1 MNKYKQILVWI
12 NRLINTL
19 FGLAVLGVLYVFAQV
34 FLIASFKIPSDSMS
48 PELIKGD
55 FVWVWKPTIGPR
67 LFNIF
72 ASMKGKQVDIYRCPG
87 FKNIQRNDVLVFNY
101 PYSEWDKWDKIEMH
115 ILKYYIKRCIALPGD
130 TLSVRDGLY
139 EIGNSDVLVGNI
151 ESQKRIVT
159 FNLDNLPK
167 EQFYTLPYDSI
178 LQWNIKDFGP
188 IYIPRQG
195 DSIPMNRTNY
205 LLYKRLIEWEQKD
218 TLIYRNNE
226 VLLHKL
232 PLKKY
237 RFKNNYY
244 FMGGDN
250 SMSSVDSRF
259 WGLVPEEYVVGKA
272 WVIWKSISPNTG
284 KMRWNRFFKP
294 IH

>member
-1 MNKYKQILVWI
+1 MNKYKQTQVWI

-19 FGLAVLGVLYVFAQV
+19 FGLAVLGVLYVFVQV

-87 FKNIQRNDVLVFNY
+87 FKNIHRNDVLVFNY

-232 PLKKY
+232 PLKEY